1 MASYGMHEAA
11 ATPEAP
17 RRRIRGPEAP
27 EEAPEAEPGPEEGGC
42 SGESLFFI
50 KTRAGLFM
58 SINFENSPQFEA
70 LNLLRAL
77 MGLK

>member
-1 MASYGMHEAA
+1 MPEADETLEAPEPELEAA
-11 ATPEAP
+11 
-17 RRRIRGPEAP
+17 EAP
-27 EEAPEAEPGPEEGGC
+27 EEDPKAEPGPEEGGC
-42 SGESLFFI
+42 SSESLFFI